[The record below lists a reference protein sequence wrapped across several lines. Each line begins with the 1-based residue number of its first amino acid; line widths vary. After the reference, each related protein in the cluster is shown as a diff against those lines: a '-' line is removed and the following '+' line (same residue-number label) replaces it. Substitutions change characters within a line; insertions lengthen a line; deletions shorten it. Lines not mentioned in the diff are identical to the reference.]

1 MLGYIC
7 QNIFFRDRNHNKFIY
22 FTPRVKID
30 DGNDSSDQKYIT
42 PRRSMLNGSDIII
55 VGRGIINSDNVLE
68 TCKIYQREA
77 WETYEIEKDIQ
88 ST

>member
-1 MLGYIC
+1 VLGYIC

-22 FTPRVKID
+22 FTPGVKIY

-55 VGRGIINSDNVLE
+55 VGRCIINSDNVLE

-77 WETYEIEKDIQ
+77 WETYEIDKDIQ